1 MLLIWATIIHTFS
14 SLIHP
19 AGEFSF
25 EEMRMWGQP
34 KISSCCLCVWCKSKE
49 LGGKEGG
56 DRGEGGK
63 IPNINGG
70 NLLCRFS
77 VTYRKFLDK
86 VAFRILSNINDGSSL
101 RKYVSIFR

>member
-1 MLLIWATIIHTFS
+1 MLHIWATIIHTFS

-34 KISSCCLCVWCKSKE
+34 KISSCCLCLWCKSKE

-56 DRGEGGK
+56 G
-63 IPNINGG
+63 
-70 NLLCRFS
+70 
-77 VTYRKFLDK
+77 
-86 VAFRILSNINDGSSL
+86 
-101 RKYVSIFR
+101 

>member
-25 EEMRMWGQP
+25 EEMSMWGQP
-34 KISSCCLCVWCKSKE
+34 KISSCCLWVWCKSKE

-63 IPNINGG
+63 ISNINGG

-101 RKYVSIFR
+101 RKYGSIFR